1 MQVEF
6 DHIPCPCLLL
16 DKDGVVSGVN
26 AAYAQHFGTPALEI
40 HKVRSRAAWQGEAF
54 NGLTLSR
61 LPNGESLVAVDP
73 DVETFLQR
81 DRLVREATTMAKVG
95 GYELDAESDCFR
107 WTDEVFQIF
116 GVELDFVPTLESVLA
131 YFSDDARKI
140 QENLLFRTL
149 DQGGSFDIELP
160 VINRRGRRVWI
171 RTRGRAVSRHGK
183 VIMISGAIQDITSE
197 RRVRR
202 KLAEVLERFAFA
214 QSSAAFGVWDY
225 DPDTGSLHWDQAMF
239 PLYDVDP
246 ETFRG
251 TFEDWASCVVPE
263 DLKAAS
269 DKLEAAISGE
279 HVFDTEFRVRLRSG
293 GTRWIKATAHVTR
306 GDDGRAKRLVGF
318 NYDITPSKQI
328 EEALR
333 ASYAQLEETNRK
345 LEELAT
351 TSQAANRAKSE
362 FLANMSHEIRTPMNG
377 VVGMASLLLESEL
390 SAQQR
395 DAVDI
400 IRKSADA
407 LLQLI
412 NDLLD
417 FSKVEAGAVDL
428 VATRV
433 DLREAVD
440 DLVEFLAIDAQRK
453 GLRFFYSVDR
463 EVPRSILV
471 DAGRLRQILINLVGN
486 AVKYT
491 DRGHVNLA
499 VGCEQGRLVFTVS
512 DSGCGIS
519 ESELSTL
526 FAPFTRGSNQ
536 GAIGGTGLGLAICYR
551 LACLMG
557 GNVRVSSKVGE
568 GSEFQLLL
576 PVEFDDSVEKAPSG
590 LEGYRVAATGGRPEE
605 RQALQELLAYM
616 GADLVDSDPEVELV
630 YECSEPRFSGVPRIL
645 LLPAGDVASFRDY
658 ADRGLKGPVTLPVR
672 GSQLK
677 QVLGRTR
684 GTLKASQ
691 SSGDRALIFDC
702 RVLLAEDNEVNQKV
716 AVRMFAKLGVR
727 YVVVPDGRQAL
738 EMLEKEA
745 FDLVLM
751 DLQMPELD
759 GYEATERLKADPRY
773 ALNKDTPVVALTA
786 HATQEHRDRCFAIG
800 FGDFLTKPLRVGE
813 LRRALKNWLP
823 EKVRV
828 VERS

>member
-6 DHIPCPCLLL
+6 DHIPSPCLLV
-16 DKDGVVSGVN
+16 DENGVVTGVN
-26 AAYAQHFGTPALEI
+26 AAYTQHFGAVALEV
-40 HKVRSRAAWQGEAF
+40 HKARCRAAWQGEAF

-61 LPNGESLVAVDP
+61 LPGGQALVLVDP
-73 DVETFLQR
+73 SVESFIHR

-116 GVELDFVPTLESVLA
+116 GVEPDFVPTLESVLVF
-131 YFSDDARKI
+131 YSDDARKI
-140 QENLLFRTL
+140 QESLLFRTL
-149 DQGGSFDIELP
+149 DQGGAFDIELP
-160 VINRRGRRVWI
+160 VINRKGRRVWI

-183 VIMISGAIQDITSE
+183 VVMVSGAIQDITSE

-225 DPDTGSLHWDQAMF
+225 DPDAKSLHWDQAMF
-239 PLYDVDP
+239 TLYDVDP
-246 ETFRG
+246 ESFQG
-251 TFEDWASCVVPE
+251 TFDDWANCVIPE
-263 DLKAAS
+263 DLEPAS
-269 DKLEAAISGE
+269 SKLDAAISGE
-279 HVFDTEFRVRLRSG
+279 HTFDTEFRIRLRSG
-293 GTRWIKATAHVTR
+293 AIRWIKATAHVTR
-306 GDDGRAKRLVGF
+306 GEDGRAKRLVGF
-318 NYDITPSKQI
+318 NYDITASKEI

-333 ASYAQLEETNRK
+333 ASYAQLEETNHK
-345 LEELAT
+345 LEELAS

-433 DLREAVD
+433 DLRETVD

-491 DRGHVNLA
+491 GRGHVNLA
-499 VGCEQGRLVFTVS
+499 VGCQDDQLVFSVS

-519 ESELSTL
+519 QKELATL
-526 FAPFTRGSNQ
+526 FAPFTRGTNQ
-536 GAIGGTGLGLAICYR
+536 GAVGGTGLGLAICYR

-557 GNVRVSSKVGE
+557 GNVRVSSELGR
-568 GSEFQLLL
+568 GSEFQLFL
-576 PVEFDDSVEKAPSG
+576 PLEFDHSAQRGSTG
-590 LEGYRVAATGGRPEE
+590 LEGYRVAASGGLAEE
-605 RQALQELLAYM
+605 RAALTELLSYF
-616 GADLVDSDPEVELV
+616 GAIEVDHDPEVELV
-630 YECSEPRFSGVPRIL
+630 YESTEPRFSEVPRIL

-672 GSQLK
+672 GSQLREI
-677 QVLGRTR
+677 LGRTR
-684 GTLKASQ
+684 GTLKASH
-691 SSGDRALIFDC
+691 SSGERALVFDC

-716 AVRMFAKLGVR
+716 AVRMFAKLGVT
-727 YVVVPDGRQAL
+727 YTVAADGRRAL
-738 EMLEKEA
+738 EILEREP

-759 GYEATERLKADPRY
+759 GYEATERLKTDARY
-773 ALNKDTPVVALTA
+773 SLNKDTPVVALTA

-800 FGDFLTKPLRVGE
+800 FADFLTKPLRVGD
-813 LRRALKNWLP
+813 LRRALRNWLP
-823 EKVRV
+823 AKVKV
-828 VERS
+828 VER